1 MREIKINDNKQKK
14 IIIGI
19 IIFLVSVII
28 IVSIFSIIATIQA
41 KKNVV
46 TVYAEEKPKQNQ
58 EIEWFEGNEE
68 NSRIDINDIIKE
80 NLDGQD
86 KEKIETEVVA
96 LEYET
101 EYQDNSKLP
110 KGMVKVLQQGQDGE
124 QQLIIKKKY
133 SGDELVSD
141 EQIGRKIVTPCVNK
155 IVEVGTASGYSN
167 YKIKVGDTVYSTP
180 YTLAIREDN
189 KKDAEV
195 LISINQDTKLE
206 VIKKSGSWYYVR
218 YSSSYFGWVEED
230 CVTHINPEKITY
242 NNNNTQYSKSQLT
255 SGLSK
260 NMNLMKPSGLTLEQF
275 KKVLSGNKQDK
286 NKIFEQNAE
295 YFYYIEKQYGINGIF
310 VAAIGIH
317 ESAWGTSKIATNKK
331 NLFGYGAYD
340 MSAYSSAYSYNGY
353 AASID
358 MIARVLVKY
367 YLNPKGT
374 SIYNG
379 EVATGKFYNG
389 KTLSAVNQKYATDK
403 NWQNGVYDWMKYLYN
418 RL

>member
-1 MREIKINDNKQKK
+1 MNKIKINDNKQKK
-14 IIIGI
+14 IIISI
-19 IIFLVSVII
+19 IISLVSIII
-28 IVSIFSIIATIQA
+28 IVSIFSIIITLQA
-41 KKNVV
+41 KKSVV
-46 TVYAEEKPKQNQ
+46 TVYAEKNPKQNE
-58 EIEWFEGNEE
+58 EIEWFAEDEK
-68 NSRIDINDIIKE
+68 IDINDIINQ
-80 NLDGQD
+80 NLNNQ
-86 KEKIETEVVA
+86 EKDQIETEVVA

-101 EYQDNSKLP
+101 EYQNNDKLP

-133 SGDELVSD
+133 AGDTVVSD
-141 EQIGRKIVTPCVNK
+141 EQIGRKIVTPCINK
-155 IVEVGTASGYSN
+155 IVEVGTASKYSN

-180 YTLAIREDN
+180 YTLAIREED

-195 LISINQDTKLE
+195 LISVNQDSKLK
-206 VIKKSGSWYYVR
+206 VLKKSNSWYYVR

-230 CVTHINPEKITY
+230 CVTYINPEKITY
-242 NNNNTQYSKSQLT
+242 NESNTKYSKSQLT

-275 KKVLSGNKQDK
+275 KKILSGNKQDK
-286 NKIFEQNAE
+286 NKVFEQNAE
-295 YFYYIEKQYGINGIF
+295 YFYYIEKQYGINGVF

-317 ESAWGTSKIATNKK
+317 ESGWGTSKIATNKK

-353 AASID
+353 AAGID

-389 KTLSAVNQKYATDK
+389 KTLSAVNKCYATDK
-403 NWQNGVYDWMKYLYN
+403 SWQNGVYEWMQYLYN